1 MVCDEWKDS
10 SQFVNQ
16 AIVLNTLDMI
26 DKNDKYGRAVLSL
39 SENCLQVGDMFSFLR
54 VKYQKLY

>member
-16 AIVLNTLDMI
+16 AIVLNTIDMK
-26 DKNDKYGRAVLSL
+26 DKMTSKV
-39 SENCLQVGDMFSFLR
+39 E
-54 VKYQKLY
+54 LY

>member
-26 DKNDKYGRAVLSL
+26 DKNDK
-39 SENCLQVGDMFSFLR
+39 
-54 VKYQKLY
+54 